1 MKNINGFVAEKY
13 NTSDYERVDSEV
25 YKYGSI
31 FVTSLSFQQEP
42 ELGEGVDA
50 EHISQYPLE
59 DLLDHFTVYISDF
72 YKELNVNTSICHLEF
87 AGFDL
92 ASIQNLQQII
102 GKHVYNRKVRIDNAD
117 HIELVIE

>member
-1 MKNINGFVAEKY
+1 MKDINSFAAEKY
-13 NTSDYERVDSEV
+13 NSSGYEQVDSEV
-25 YKYGSI
+25 FKHGSI

-50 EHISQYPLE
+50 ERISQYPLE

-72 YKELNVNTSICHLEF
+72 YKELNVSTSVCHLEF

-92 ASIQNLQQII
+92 ASIQNLRQII
-102 GKHVYNRKVRIDNAD
+102 GRHVYNRKVRIDNTD

>member
-13 NTSDYERVDSEV
+13 NTSDYEWVDSEV
-25 YKYGSI
+25 YKHGNI
-31 FVTSLSFQQEP
+31 FVTSLRFQQEP

-72 YKELNVNTSICHLEF
+72 YKELNVSTSICHLEF

-92 ASIQNLQQII
+92 ASIQNLRQII
-102 GKHVYNRKVRIDNAD
+102 GKHVYNRTVRIDNTD